1 MCGTAQGRKP
11 LIYAHR
17 RHTVW
22 FAKVVLFM
30 PRPAQDPQENHL
42 LAALSPLER
51 ERLYPLLRLV
61 PMPLGEVLYESGDI
75 LRDVYFPTDS
85 IVSLLYVLADD
96 ARRKAQWSASEG
108 LIGIALFMGVKPLRV
123 EPLCKAPATLTG

>member
-1 MCGTAQGRKP
+1 M
-11 LIYAHR
+11 IYAHR

-22 FAKVVLFM
+22 FARVVLFM

-75 LRDVYFPTDS
+75 LRDVYFSTDS
-85 IVSLLYVLADD
+85 IASSPGSAATGLKLIAAV
-96 ARRKAQWSASEG
+96 RKYAAS
-108 LIGIALFMGVKPLRV
+108 
-123 EPLCKAPATLTG
+123 TQSS